1 MGNQIGSGIGRYLI
15 NVSSME
21 QPAVVDQWRFTQ
33 RISGVVLKDP
43 SAHFRLSYHFI
54 IEIMLY
60 RKVTR
65 RGIGRLARRSLV
77 AAALTAIQA
86 VIHFRF
92 LRFPCFSFNAK
103 KIQRGTRF
111 CVSLYFLLVT
121 RTMQRPNYL
130 PYFQFL
136 QL

>member
-1 MGNQIGSGIGRYLI
+1 
-15 NVSSME
+15 ME

-60 RKVTR
+60 RKKRRSTRCVLRLFLVTR

-77 AAALTAIQA
+77 AAALTAI
-86 VIHFRF
+86 
-92 LRFPCFSFNAK
+92 
-103 KIQRGTRF
+103 
-111 CVSLYFLLVT
+111 
-121 RTMQRPNYL
+121 
-130 PYFQFL
+130 
-136 QL
+136 